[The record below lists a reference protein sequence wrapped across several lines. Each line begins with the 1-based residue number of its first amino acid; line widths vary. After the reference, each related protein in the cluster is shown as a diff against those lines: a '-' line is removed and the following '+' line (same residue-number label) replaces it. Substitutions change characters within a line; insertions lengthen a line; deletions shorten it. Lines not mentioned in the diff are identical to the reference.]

1 MKELLNTKKK
11 KVIASIAAL
20 VIVIGCIY
28 IATSVAGAAND
39 QNTGIGLE
47 KSVSVALADAGLTRD
62 QVQNL
67 KGKFE
72 KDDGLSVYDVY
83 FEANGYEYEYTIKAA
98 DGTILESDIETPD
111 GKSVTALEAKD
122 IGLEK
127 AKAAVLQH
135 AGLKESAVEFTKSK
149 KDIDDG
155 RIVYEFEFS
164 KDLTE
169 YEYDIDGTT
178 GEILSFSKEKIRNS
192 ADNEA
197 ASSPDNNSG
206 SGSAAGSGSGSNSG
220 SASSGSSSGSSQ
232 PSSDYIGVDKAKS
245 IALNHAGLK
254 AASVTFTKAKLDR
267 DDGRM
272 IYEIE
277 FFNGYTEYEYEIDAI
292 SGKILDYDIERDDD
306 YYDHHDD
313 HDDHDDHDFDDDWDD

>member
-39 QNTGIGLE
+39 QNPGIGLE

-72 KDDGLSVYDVY
+72 RDDGLSVYDVY

-155 RIVYEFEFS
+155 RIVYEFEFV

-178 GEILSFSKEKIRNS
+178 GEILSFSKEKVRNS
-192 ADNEA
+192 ADNEPT
-197 ASSPDNNSG
+197 SSPDNSSSG
-206 SGSAAGSGSGSNSG
+206 SSSGSSSAAGSGSGST
-220 SASSGSSSGSSQ
+220 SGSSQ
-232 PSSDYIGVDKAKS
+232 PSSDYIGADKAKS

-267 DDGRM
+267 DDGQYV
-272 IYEIE
+272 YEIE
-277 FFNGYTEYEYEIDAI
+277 FFSGNAEYEYEIDAI
-292 SGKILDYDIERDDD
+292 SGKILDYDMERDDD
-306 YYDHHDD
+306 YDD
-313 HDDHDDHDFDDDWDD
+313 HDDDHDFDDDWDD